1 MNLVA
6 NIVTNLVI
14 NIATNLGKA
23 SKKITKRTITSER
36 KHVFACDSKLWIESV
51 RKQVTSRK

>member
-36 KHVFACDSKLWIESV
+36 KHVFASNSKFQIERV
-51 RKQVTSRK
+51 RK